1 MWIQILFISCNKF
14 VQSIMIQTLYIRNYV
29 LIDELEIKFS
39 NNLTTI
45 TGETGA
51 GKSIILDALGLIMG
65 NRADTKVFF
74 DEKEKCIV
82 EATFNIAAYQ
92 LQELFE
98 QADVDYQEQTIVRR
112 EIQPQG
118 KSRAFINDTPVTL
131 QVLHTF
137 SHRLIDLHQQFD
149 TQDIQ
154 NNAFQVNAIDALADI
169 KPLVKAYKKDFQKYE
184 ESRRQLRKMEAAVAE
199 AQRVAEFV
207 TFQLKELKK
216 AQLKG
221 NELEALEQAQKQLS
235 NAEEIQTSLA
245 QATKALDGNHGSISD
260 QLSDLMRPLINILEY
275 HPNLNPLFERLEL
288 VRSEVEDIAAL
299 LQEVA
304 EVTEYDPQK
313 LDATT
318 SRINIINRLLKKYN
332 VASEKELV
340 DLQKD
345 LQGKLSNSTDLANGI
360 AELENVIARQE
371 VALRATA
378 ADISGRRRAACPS
391 FEQNIRQM
399 LSDLS
404 MPYARLE
411 VQILPEQ
418 PLNAFGTD
426 SLEFMF
432 CANKGT
438 RLETLKQA
446 ASGGELS
453 RLALCMKSLVA
464 DAIPLP
470 TLIFDEIDSGVSGEV
485 ARQMSAI
492 LKQLATSHQV
502 IVITH
507 SPQIAAKGH
516 SHYFVHKVVRGERSY
531 TSARQLDFDER
542 LVEISKMLSGNPPTE
557 AARANA
563 LEMLN
568 L

>member
-1 MWIQILFISCNKF
+1 
-14 VQSIMIQTLYIRNYV
+14 MIQTLYIRNYV
-29 LIDELEIKFS
+29 LIDKLKINFS

-74 DEKEKCIV
+74 DEKEKCVV

-98 QADVDYQEQTIVRR
+98 QADIDYQEMTIIRR
-112 EIQPQG
+112 EIQPIG

-169 KPLVKAYKKDFQKYE
+169 KPLVKSYKKDFQKYDD
-184 ESRRQLRKMEAAVAE
+184 SRRQLRKMEAAVAE
-199 AQRVAEFV
+199 AQRIAEFV

-235 NAEEIQTSLA
+235 NAEEIQSSLA
-245 QATKALDGNHGSISD
+245 QATKALDGNNASISS
-260 QLSDLMRPLINILEY
+260 QLTDLMRPLINILEY
-275 HPNLNPLFERLEL
+275 HPNLNPLFERLEAA
-288 VRSEVEDIAAL
+288 RSEVEDIAAL

-304 EVTEYDPQK
+304 EVTEYDPNK
-313 LDATT
+313 LDTIT

-332 VASEKELV
+332 VASESELV
-340 DLQKD
+340 ALQKD
-345 LQGKLSNSTDLANGI
+345 LQGKLSNSTNLTNGI
-360 AELENVIARQE
+360 AELEQNIARQE
-371 VALRATA
+371 LGLRATA
-378 ADISGRRRAACPS
+378 KEISLLRRAACPN
-391 FEQNIRQM
+391 FEQNVKQM

-411 VQILPEQ
+411 VQILPDQ
-418 PLNAFGTD
+418 PLNAFGSD

-438 RLETLKQA
+438 RMETLKQA

-516 SHYFVHKVVRGERSY
+516 THYFVHKVVRGERSY

-542 LVEISKMLSGNPPTE
+542 LTEISKMLSGNPPTE